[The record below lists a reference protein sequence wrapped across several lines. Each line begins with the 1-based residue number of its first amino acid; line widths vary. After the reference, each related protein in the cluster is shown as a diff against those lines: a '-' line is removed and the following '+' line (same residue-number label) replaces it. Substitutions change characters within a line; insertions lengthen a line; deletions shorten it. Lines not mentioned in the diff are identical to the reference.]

1 VLALLLVAGRLP
13 ELPARPKLVR
23 PFTGGGGSSSAV
35 DMEDT
40 AGLATPED
48 GLILRTPWARTHET
62 ASPPQNLHW
71 LCREYR
77 ISYC

>member
-1 VLALLLVAGRLP
+1 MLALLLVAGRLP

-35 DMEDT
+35 DMEDS

-48 GLILRTPWARTHET
+48 GLIMHTAWPRTHVT
-62 ASPPQNLHW
+62 CFTFLQSVL
-71 LCREYR
+71 R
-77 ISYC
+77 